1 MYNSVNHLNY
11 FTRAHVP
18 FQPDIPPLRSLEA
31 CCATLTCSTAQ
42 SATHR
47 GAPPQISTCLGI
59 GSGLGPQLSH
69 IFRGCGLFSP
79 LGTSSVSDASEF
91 FAAAAAASMR
101 TRRGTPPPIEW
112 ARRAKLDSRCCFVR
126 DRGVLRL
133 LVAGARAAVFN
144 LRNMHKLKMIKNA
157 NGLSYKKY
165 IPASSSARPCIP
177 AQGSGAIAI
186 GSEDHR
192 PRHGGDHAGKRPDA
206 RLDHRADDPERLDRW
221 IGWRRQ

>member
-1 MYNSVNHLNY
+1 MFRSN
-11 FTRAHVP
+11 RE
-18 FQPDIPPLRSLEA
+18 PDIPPLRSCSLKA

-59 GSGLGPQLSH
+59 GSGLGPPLSH

-112 ARRAKLDSRCCFVR
+112 ARRANARFSM
-126 DRGVLRL
+126 L
-133 LVAGARAAVFN
+133 LAGAMAAVFN

-206 RLDHRADDPERLDRW
+206 RLDHRADDPERLHRW